1 MPVSRSFL
9 QCPLIYNSLANAYVH
24 PWHFRSPDLL
34 NVMACWPCY
43 IIMSHSW
50 NKSYSTQL
58 NFAWTLHIFI
68 HYKETVFS
76 AANKSILCP
85 VWMLQATDRLQLHLP
100 ERDLLDQTCWLQ
112 HYHRRSRLHHMVE
125 RPDHSLLWLHGVQ
138 GGRACQP
145 EERLEKDRHRQHCL
159 PDLPHRRLLRGV
171 LRFQEQPAGQLVPG
185 LEVRCAWLCIGC

>member
-1 MPVSRSFL
+1 MSLNLQFPCKCIRSSLTFSFSWFT
-9 QCPLIYNSLANAYVH
+9 QCDGLLTLLYYVTALKH
-24 PWHFRSPDLL
+24 
-34 NVMACWPCY
+34 
-43 IIMSHSW
+43 I
-50 NKSYSTQL
+50 YSTQL
-58 NFAWTLHIFI
+58 NFAWTLNIFI

-100 ERDLLDQTCWLQ
+100 ERDCLDQTRWLQ

-125 RPDHSLLWLHGVQ
+125 RPDRALLWLYGVQ
-138 GGRACQP
+138 GGRARQP
-145 EERLEKDRHRQHCL
+145 EERLEKDCHHQHRL

-171 LRFQEQPAGQLVPG
+171 LRVQEQPAGQLVPG